1 MAVGS
6 HGRGDGW
13 CVGRDVAAVV
23 SLAVALAN
31 AVAIAMAVAV
41 ALGTQWP
48 WA

>member
-1 MAVGS
+1 MEPAVVGS
-6 HGRGDGW
+6 HGR
-13 CVGRDVAAVV
+13 DVAAIV

-31 AVAIAMAVAV
+31 AVTMAMTMVVTVTV